1 MTSTGQSRGFEE
13 VKIFANSSTRR
24 FLKPLE
30 STAPRLAPY
39 RNNLVALSQYY
50 NLLFVAARD
59 KILVYEPLDQE
70 QSLSDEPIH
79 VVKLAGSGKNLIGY
93 MDPANSHAINQLVV
107 ADLGFEEVVVAIC
120 DDGDVVAYWTR
131 SVVAAVENS
140 TSNFAGDTDL
150 VNEPRPFFVNNVG
163 MSAWGVAV
171 HKEARMIA
179 VSSNSKKINVF
190 IFALGGSRLGTPEKG
205 GEEDQSDLNSLV
217 SFDEQ
222 EWRRPTVLD
231 ALNPADRSRNLEIV
245 LSSHWTN
252 IPNIAFYNS
261 RNPSSR
267 DIYLVSTD
275 IDGTTY
281 IWNVWQRKVAVELTS
296 SIEDEHK
303 RRGWGVA
310 CIDPYFC
317 QNGQSS
323 AELFGA
329 SHVVADEKT
338 VNVSE
343 SVNSVP
349 ETSREHFTLRKSAS
363 RPPVIADPADE
374 DVDMEDEYD
383 QDFDEEDDLGLDDQS
398 DHDES
403 GTFFP
408 TDEPPDSETESTI
421 PESVSSEIPVES
433 PYNFDPSSTI
443 ANFSEA
449 PNPPAWVPLHAT
461 KIPQN
466 RTNGLASVT
475 SPTSG
480 NKPRPA
486 ILPFHVLRT
495 TQQDILLHH
504 TIQPHTD
511 DRPYMSSTKTVF
523 CRRPLHQHLTRYDI
537 HLARLERL
545 NMVLQI
551 PELGILVI
559 GDQMG
564 RVALLTMTRCC
575 IAASQKKPKDNNN
588 KFGFRFERFLP
599 LMSQEDENERP
610 RTELLGVAAGPV
622 NRHLLRKQRDGASC
636 DYDYAYQY
644 VRKREAWR
652 EFEGSRR
659 YRVILYYR
667 DHTVL
672 SYEIGRRPKRKS
684 DEPVI

>member
-1 MTSTGQSRGFEE
+1 MTSKGQCRGFEE
-13 VKIFANSSTRR
+13 VKIFANPSIRR

-30 STAPRLAPY
+30 SKAPRLAPY
-39 RNNLVALSQYY
+39 RNNLVALSQYH
-50 NLLFVAARD
+50 NLFFVAARD
-59 KILVYEPLDQE
+59 NILVYEPLDQE
-70 QSLSDEPIH
+70 QALPDEPIH
-79 VVKLAGSGKNLIGY
+79 VVKLAGSGKNLNGY

-107 ADLGFEEVVVAIC
+107 ADLGFEEVVVAVC

-131 SVVAAVENS
+131 SVVAAIENS
-140 TSNFAGDTDL
+140 RSDFAGDMDP

-179 VSSNSKKINVF
+179 VSSNSKKINIFV
-190 IFALGGSRLGTPEKG
+190 FALGGFRLGTPEIG
-205 GEEDQSDLNSLV
+205 GQEELFDLDSLV
-217 SFDEQ
+217 SSEEQ
-222 EWRRPTVLD
+222 EWRRPPILD
-231 ALNPADRSRNLEIV
+231 ALDPADRSRNLEIV

-275 IDGTTY
+275 IDGMTY
-281 IWNVWQRKVAVELTS
+281 IWNVWQRKVAVEITS
-296 SIEDEHK
+296 SIEEEHK

-317 QNGQSS
+317 HDGESS

-329 SHVVADEKT
+329 PHVVVDEKP
-338 VNVSE
+338 VNISG

-349 ETSREHFTLRKSAS
+349 ETSREHFTLRKSAP
-363 RPPVIADPADE
+363 RPSLMNDSADE
-374 DVDMEDEYD
+374 DVDMEDEFD
-383 QDFDEEDDLGLDDQS
+383 QDFDDEDDLGLHDQS
-398 DHDES
+398 DHDDS
-403 GTFFP
+403 GTYDP
-408 TDEPPDSETESTI
+408 AEGDGPPDSETESTI
-421 PESVSSEIPVES
+421 AESLLSEIPVES

-443 ANFSEA
+443 AGFSDA
-449 PNPPAWVPLHAT
+449 SNPPAWVPLLAT
-461 KIPQN
+461 KISQN
-466 RTNGLASVT
+466 QTNALGSAT
-475 SPTSG
+475 GPTSSH
-480 NKPRPA
+480 KTRPA
-486 ILPFHVLRT
+486 VLPFHVLRT
-495 TQQDILLHH
+495 TQLDIFLHH
-504 TIQPHTD
+504 TIQPYTD
-511 DRPYMSSTKTVF
+511 DRTNLSSTKTVY
-523 CRRPLHQHLTRYDI
+523 CCRPLHQYLTRYDTQ
-537 HLARLERL
+537 LARLERL

-564 RVALLTMTRCC
+564 RVALLTMTRCM
-575 IAASQKKPKDNNN
+575 ATSKKSKDN

-610 RTELLGVAAGPV
+610 RTELLGVAVGPV
-622 NRHLLRKQRDGASC
+622 ARHLLKRPDGLC
-636 DYDYAYQY
+636 DEGYDYEH
-644 VRKREAWR
+644 VRRREAWR

-672 SYEIGRRPKRKS
+672 SYEIGRRPRRKS
-684 DEPVI
+684 DAPVI